1 MFYTP
6 FLRLLHV
13 EYNCFMVKLMA
24 RLGILPYLAVGAGL
38 LLIGLLAL
46 NHITENLW
54 PIDVARL
61 DLIRLTA
68 LDQASATTLL
78 RAANLEIVLAFLA
91 ALLVAV
97 TGLVMPLAF
106 IINRRFGRPGSQ
118 RFVVVVRQAMWVGLW
133 VSFCAWLQMQ
143 RSLGLGVVLL
153 AAVVLVIVE
162 LLLQVRA
169 RAAAVAG
176 ETADG

>member
-1 MFYTP
+1 
-6 FLRLLHV
+6 
-13 EYNCFMVKLMA
+13 MVKLVA
-24 RLGILPYLAVGAGL
+24 RLGIMPYLAVGLIL
-38 LLIGLLAL
+38 LLIGLTAL

-78 RAANLEIVLAFLA
+78 GSANLEIVFAFLA

-97 TGLVMPLAF
+97 TGLTMPVAYLV
-106 IINRRFGRPGSQ
+106 NRRFGRPGAQ
-118 RFVVVVRQAMWVGLW
+118 RFIVVLRQAMWVGLW
-133 VSFCAWLQMQ
+133 ASFCVWLQMQ

-153 AAVVLVIVE
+153 SAMVLVTVE
-162 LLLQVRA
+162 LFLQVRS
-169 RAAAVAG
+169 RAAAVSA
-176 ETADG
+176 